1 MLNAEKT
8 IMGDMGVV
16 PLFQKS
22 EAHLR
27 AEKSKMSQ
35 FILLAQR
42 MTTNGHTFQNNLTK
56 IDSKQ
61 KGPLPWNK
69 GNGPLA
75 ILS

>member
-8 IMGDMGVV
+8 IMENMGVV

-35 FILLAQR
+35 FPAGATYDYKWAYI
-42 MTTNGHTFQNNLTK
+42 
-56 IDSKQ
+56 SE
-61 KGPLPWNK
+61 
-69 GNGPLA
+69 
-75 ILS
+75 

>member
-16 PLFQKS
+16 PLFQKNQKRIYV
-22 EAHLR
+22 LK
-27 AEKSKMSQ
+27 KSKMSQ

-56 IDSKQ
+56 DR
-61 KGPLPWNK
+61 
-69 GNGPLA
+69 
-75 ILS
+75 

>member
-16 PLFQKS
+16 PLFQNQKRIYV
-22 EAHLR
+22 LK
-27 AEKSKMSQ
+27 KSKMSQ

-56 IDSKQ
+56 DR
-61 KGPLPWNK
+61 
-69 GNGPLA
+69 
-75 ILS
+75 